1 MDFFATHILSVILF
15 TPLVGSIL
23 LLFVP
28 RESGNAHRV
37 LGNLFGMLGFIV
49 SLPLVK
55 WFHAGMSGYQFQET
69 AAWIPSIGA
78 RYHLGIDGISFLL
91 VMLTTLLGAISILS
105 SWSAIQL
112 RKKEYYILF
121 LLLQTGMIG
130 VFVSLDFFLFY
141 VFWEV
146 MLVPMYFLIGV
157 WGSDRRLYA
166 AIKFFLYTLAGSV
179 VMLLGIL
186 ALYFYAPVAPG
197 ATRTFDVPTLLA
209 AAQTFADPLKVWL
222 FWGFFFAF
230 AIKVPMFP
238 FHTWLPDAHT
248 EAPTAGS
255 VILAGVLLK
264 MGTYGFIRFS
274 LPLLPTDA
282 AMRVKIIHI

>member
-1 MDFFATHILSVILF
+1 MDFFATHIFSVILF
-15 TPLVGSIL
+15 TPLAGSIL

-49 SLPLVK
+49 SLPVVA
-55 WFHAGMSGYQFQET
+55 WFQVGKSGYLCEE
-69 AAWIPSIGA
+69 AARLIPSIGA
-78 RYHLGIDGISFLL
+78 TYLLGIDGISFLL

-121 LLLQTGMIG
+121 LLLQTGMLG
-130 VFVSLDFFLFY
+130 VFMSLDFFLFY

-157 WGSDRRLYA
+157 WGSDRPLYA

-179 VMLLGIL
+179 AMLLSVL
-186 ALYFYAPVAPG
+186 ALYFYTPVQAG
-197 ATRTFDVPTLLA
+197 GTRTFDVPGRLLA
-209 AAQTFADPLKVWL
+209 AHHFSDPLTFGLFCAFVFTFA
-222 FWGFFFAF
+222 F
-230 AIKVPMFP
+230 
-238 FHTWLPDAHT
+238 
-248 EAPTAGS
+248 
-255 VILAGVLLK
+255 
-264 MGTYGFIRFS
+264 
-274 LPLLPTDA
+274 
-282 AMRVKIIHI
+282 

>member
-49 SLPLVK
+49 SLLLVT
-55 WFHAGMSGYQFQET
+55 WFQVGKSGYQFQET
-69 AAWIPSIGA
+69 ASWIPSIGA
-78 RYHLGIDGISFLL
+78 TYHLGIDGISFLL

-121 LLLQTGMIG
+121 LLLQTGMLG
-130 VFVSLDFFLFY
+130 VFMSLDFFLFY

-179 VMLLGIL
+179 VMLLAILGIYFQHANMHAGGALCPL
-186 ALYFYAPVAPG
+186 ATLFPNHPAY
-197 ATRTFDVPTLLA
+197 TFDIQLLLHA
-209 AAQTFADPLKVWL
+209 TPLLSQAVQWWL
-222 FWGFFFAF
+222 FWGLFFAF
-230 AIKVPMFP
+230 AIKVPRFP

-248 EAPTAGS
+248 
-255 VILAGVLLK
+255 
-264 MGTYGFIRFS
+264 
-274 LPLLPTDA
+274 
-282 AMRVKIIHI
+282 